1 MKFLL
6 FDIALGL
13 IAQDSTDDRPSSW
26 THSQSVLDTGVGFS
40 AIRWNGEGET
50 PRALIIFLGGTEG
63 GYWAGPLFWQF
74 VNEGY
79 STVSIAYHGIEGTP
93 DQLVGRPL
101 EPVFDTV
108 SQVIAANHHDGDG
121 CAIIIGTSKGAE
133 LALLLAAYETELNHS
148 DRKFVDGVIALAP
161 SHVVWQA
168 PHIRF
173 DRRSSWS
180 LAGEEMAF
188 APYPWLSSGI
198 AAAFSDIRMTR
209 RLLLDGL
216 RNEAAENSARIP
228 AERID
233 VPTVLYSSPGDPVWP
248 ADIMAERLIARLE
261 ETSGQHALVHRSL
274 TLSETDNAHFIAS
287 DSAARNLIIDDAQKM
302 IEQAIAE
309 ERCEADLP

>member
-1 MKFLL
+1 MTFFLFSL
-6 FDIALGL
+6 ALGL
-13 IAQDSTDDRPSSW
+13 IAQDPTDARQSSW
-26 THSQSVLDTGVGFS
+26 THSQSVLDRGVGYS
-40 AIRWNGEGET
+40 AIRWNDEGET

-63 GYWAGPLFWQF
+63 GFWTGPLFWQF

-93 DQLVGRPL
+93 DQLVERPL
-101 EPVFDTV
+101 EPVFDTL
-108 SQVIAANHHDGDG
+108 SQMIAANHQQGDG
-121 CAIIIGTSKGAE
+121 CAILIGTSKGAE
-133 LALLLAAYETELNHS
+133 LALLLAAYEAELNHA

-168 PHIRF
+168 PHLRL

-180 LAGEEMAF
+180 LAGEDMAF

-216 RNEAAENSARIP
+216 RNEAAENNARIP
-228 AERID
+228 AERIN
-233 VPTVLYSSPGDPVWP
+233 VPTALYSSPGDPVWP
-248 ADIMAERLIARLE
+248 ADIMAERMIARLE
-261 ETSGQHALVHRSL
+261 ETSAHHALVHRSL
-274 TLSETDNAHFIAS
+274 TLSGAENAHFIAS
-287 DSAARNLIIDDAQKM
+287 DPTARNLIINDARNM

-309 ERCEADLP
+309 ERCEAGLP